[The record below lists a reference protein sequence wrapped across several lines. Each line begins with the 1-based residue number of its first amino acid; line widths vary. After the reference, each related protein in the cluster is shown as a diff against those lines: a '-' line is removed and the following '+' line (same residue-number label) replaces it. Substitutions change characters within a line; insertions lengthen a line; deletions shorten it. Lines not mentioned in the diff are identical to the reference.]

1 MKKLP
6 WFRLY
11 NETIDDEKL
20 RLLAFEDRWHFI
32 ALLCCKGSGLL
43 DGSKNKDLLW
53 RKVGVK
59 LGLATRELEEVIR
72 RLAEVDLVDRETMQ
86 PLSWDDRQFISDN
99 STDRVRKF
107 REKQEAKNKRVANHI
122 VKSMNRDCNVSV
134 TAQDTDTDTDTDK
147 NTSLFESLDDE
158 KAPSQNDL
166 LEAEFEEW
174 WRDRYP
180 ERSKTH
186 SKVKAKAAYL
196 RYRGSATKEQIW
208 NATQAYVDELV
219 RDDTDLDFVKMA
231 TTFLNDQPWVT

>member
-99 STDRVRKF
+99 STDRVRKY
-107 REKQEAKNKRVANHI
+107 REKQKKTPR
-122 VKSMNRDCNVSV
+122 NVSV

-158 KAPSQNDL
+158 KPPSQSDL

-174 WRDRYP
+174 WADEYP
-180 ERSKTH
+180 ERKRSH
-186 SKVKAKAAYL
+186 SKKNAKEVYL
-196 RYRGSATKEQIW
+196 RKRKAVTKETIW
-208 NATQAYVDELV
+208 AATLEYFNELV
-219 RDDTDLDFVKMA
+219 ENDTDPEYVKMA
-231 TTFLNDQPWVT
+231 TTFLNSEPWVK